1 MRRVDEAKGF
11 HAIAEQARQCHRPG
25 QRRLVLRM
33 LLHMLMVLAVD
44 LVVRHGHRV
53 AYDARKSQ
61 WLRGNNREARRVEA
75 ERAEMR

>member
-1 MRRVDEAKGF
+1 
-11 HAIAEQARQCHRPG
+11 
-25 QRRLVLRM
+25 M